1 MLTAELANEEL
12 DREIRIEFFKSSVTG
27 RNQNLGH
34 ISMTSTLLQNNVTEF
49 YLSDKFG
56 SSPNQIIN
64 FRDVRFNKR
73 ATFLEYIF
81 GGCEIQLS
89 IAIDLTLSNGDPN
102 HPNSLHYFDSNKNEY
117 LKVINSVGNIL
128 QYYDSDKHITAL
140 GFGARIPPN
149 DKVASHCFALNGDIF
164 SPDVDGLDGVV
175 EAY

>member
-1 MLTAELANEEL
+1 MTLKELKNHETQ
-12 DREIRIEFFKSSVTG
+12 FFLADKLG
-27 RNQNLGH
+27 RKTNSKMNL
-34 ISMTSTLLQNNVTEF
+34 
-49 YLSDKFG
+49 
-56 SSPNQIIN
+56 
-64 FRDVRFNKR
+64 RDVRFNKR
-73 ATFLEYIF
+73 STFLEYIF

-89 IAIDLTLSNGDPN
+89 FAIDMTLSNGDPK
-102 HPNSLHYFDSNKNEY
+102 HPSSLHFFDPNKNEY
-117 LKVINSVGNIL
+117 LQVIKTVGNIL